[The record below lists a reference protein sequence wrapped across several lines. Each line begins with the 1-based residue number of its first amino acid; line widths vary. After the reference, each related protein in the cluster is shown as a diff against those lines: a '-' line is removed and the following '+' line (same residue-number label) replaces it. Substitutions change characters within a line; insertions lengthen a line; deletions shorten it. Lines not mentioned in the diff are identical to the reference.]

1 MLETILEEARSIPV
15 LGSYDVVVAG
25 GGIAGVAAALA
36 AARTGATVCLLEKA
50 CALGGLATLGNV
62 VYFLPLCDGFGQQVC
77 GGICEE
83 LLRISVDDVHEPMPA
98 IRLKP
103 IPEAWRNNGKLE
115 DKIKE
120 RYLAV
125 FNPTTFAYK
134 LERLLVKNKVKLYF
148 DTRFTTVRKEGER
161 ITELLIENK
170 SGRSAIRC
178 KAVVDASGDADVCA
192 EAGEKTVSLSSNVRC
207 NWYYYLEDGQ
217 LKLSCLSKPRDKYG
231 RRLPSSGR
239 NFRGDQADQVTAML
253 LASRQLV
260 MQEVADKAAN
270 SKASVFPIMVPQIP
284 CFRMTR
290 RLNGKRVLRESDDR
304 RWFENTLGMTGDWRE
319 AGPVF
324 CLPLEIL
331 AAVRTPNLIAA
342 GRCISSAGSAWDMTR
357 VIPTC
362 AVTGQAAGTAAA
374 FLALDQMPSF
384 QDLDVSTIQKYLQ
397 KKKVIIDRKLLLKH
411 RKQDVN

>member
-1 MLETILEEARSIPV
+1 
-15 LGSYDVVVAG
+15 
-25 GGIAGVAAALA
+25 
-36 AARTGATVCLLEKA
+36 
-50 CALGGLATLGNV
+50 
-62 VYFLPLCDGFGQQVC
+62 
-77 GGICEE
+77 
-83 LLRISVDDVHEPMPA
+83 MPA

-253 LASRQLV
+253 LASRQLA
-260 MQEVADKAAN
+260 MQELADKAAN
-270 SKASVFPIMVPQIP
+270 SKAALSPIMMPQIP

-324 CLPLEIL
+324 CLPLEVL